1 MSSQTEINVERSGLW
16 ILASGEHDI
25 DKEFLFFEMVS
36 VIDDTI
42 IDDLSDEADWRL
54 SSILI
59 KEWHVE
65 IIHEIDES
73 FAWWWS
79 ESSSGSLVNLGFNN
93 NLKSFGVSVI
103 IEIDSG
109 IEGNIFVKS
118 IKVILNDC
126 CFTSTGRTNIKHTSS
141 GFDMKIKKES
151 LSSSFGSRY
160 NHILEKTFIISVKWG
175 CLFIPMD
182 PLGLKW
188 VKVEIKALTLIWEP
202 NLRYSFP

>member
-73 FAWWWS
+73 FTWWWT
-79 ESSSGSLVNLGFNN
+79 ESSSCSLVYLGFNN
-93 NLKSFGVSVI
+93 DLKSFGVSVV
-103 IEIDSG
+103 IEIDGGVKS
-109 IEGNIFVKS
+109 NIFIKS
-118 IKVILNDC
+118 GEVILNDGC
-126 CFTSTGRTNIKHTSS
+126 LTSTSRTNIKHTSS
-141 GFDMKIKKES
+141 GTDMKIKKES
-151 LSSSFGSRY
+151 LSSSLSGW
-160 NHILEKTFIISVKWG
+160 N
-175 CLFIPMD
+175 D
-182 PLGLKW
+182 
-188 VKVEIKALTLIWEP
+188 
-202 NLRYSFP
+202 